1 VPADPLDPS
10 DFLDPYQHRTEHR
23 TESVHKEPAREQSY
37 GKELANLAKMYTDKS
52 KYSGENDN
60 FDYKLVIFN
69 DLYNRV
75 DILESIKAKAYP
87 TIL

>member
-1 VPADPLDPS
+1 
-10 DFLDPYQHRTEHR
+10 
-23 TESVHKEPAREQSY
+23 
-37 GKELANLAKMYTDKS
+37 MYTDKS

-87 TIL
+87 TML